1 MNTRA
6 LAALAL
12 PALMLVACSGDS
24 DVAPVEENIADFEVE
39 EPILNRPDPVI
50 EPSPLPVETPTPA
63 PTPTAAALPDE
74 AQMQFD
80 AEATG
85 MTARVD
91 RNAPPEDAPVEPVR
105 D

>member
-6 LAALAL
+6 LAVLAL
-12 PALMLVACSGDS
+12 PALMLAACSGDA

-39 EPILNRPDPVI
+39 EPILNRPDPI
-50 EPSPLPVETPTPA
+50 DTASPLPIETPTPA
-63 PTPTAAALPDE
+63 PTPTPEPLPDE
-74 AQMQFD
+74 AQIQFD

-91 RNAPPEDAPVEPVR
+91 RNGQPEGSPEEPVR

>member
-1 MNTRA
+1 MNIRA

-12 PALMLVACSGDS
+12 PALMLAACSNDPE
-24 DVAPVEENIADFEVE
+24 VAPVEENIAEFEVE
-39 EPILNRPDPVI
+39 EPILNRPDPII
-50 EPSPLPVETPTPA
+50 EPSPLPIETPTPT
-63 PTPTAAALPDE
+63 PTPTAEPLPDE

-91 RNAPPEDAPVEPVR
+91 RNAPPEDAPVEPVQ

>member
-6 LAALAL
+6 LAALAV
-12 PALMLVACSGDS
+12 PALLLAACSSDA
-24 DVAPVEENIADFEVE
+24 DVAPVEENVTDFEVE
-39 EPILNRPDPVI
+39 EPILNRPDPI
-50 EPSPLPVETPTPA
+50 DEPVVTPTETPA
-63 PTPTAAALPDE
+63 PTPTPTAEPLPDE
-74 AQMQFD
+74 AQIQFD

-91 RNAPPEDAPVEPVR
+91 RNGQPEGSPEEPVR

>member
-6 LAALAL
+6 LAALVV
-12 PALMLVACSGDS
+12 PALLLAACSGDS
-24 DVAPVEENIADFEVE
+24 EVAPVEENVTDFEVE
-39 EPILNRPDPVI
+39 EPILNRPDPI
-50 EPSPLPVETPTPA
+50 DEPAVTPTETPA
-63 PTPTAAALPDE
+63 PTPIPTAEPLPAE
-74 AQMQFD
+74 AQIQFD

-91 RNAPPEDAPVEPVR
+91 RNGQPEGSPEEPVR